1 MVAWGWVGSRGIWGW
16 CGFRGVAL
24 CGGDLIA
31 IFRDFFAVVGFPFW
45 RGEWALGGYFMDFEH
60 FPNIF

>member
-1 MVAWGWVGSRGIWGW
+1 MGGGWPGVGSRGIWGW
-16 CGFRGVAL
+16 CSFRGVAL

-31 IFRDFFAVVGFPFW
+31 VFRGFFDVVWFPFW
-45 RGEWALGGYFMDFEH
+45 EWALGGYFMDFEH